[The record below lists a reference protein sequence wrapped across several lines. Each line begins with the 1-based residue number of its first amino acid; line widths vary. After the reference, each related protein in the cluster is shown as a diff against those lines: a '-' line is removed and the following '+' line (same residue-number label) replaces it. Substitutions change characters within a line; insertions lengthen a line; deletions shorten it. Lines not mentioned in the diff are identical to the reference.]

1 MEIPPKP
8 KHINNVEFLRI
19 LTPYI
24 LTRPIVGDKTVLD
37 IGCGFGHGTWLLAS
51 KGAQQA
57 ISIDL
62 DRKKTIQVN
71 EFCSNFRNCGTL
83 VMDAQRLGFRD
94 HSFQIVTCFEVLEHI
109 PNTDLFFSEIRRV
122 LKKDGIL
129 LLSTPNRAL
138 RLLPFQR
145 PWNPEHL
152 REHTLRTFRQSIKKH
167 FPSFELLGISGKPL
181 FYMHYKRMWKQ
192 NPFLVYFGFLN
203 PLIRRLIPTSMKK
216 WVINLRGGAN
226 RKASSD
232 LDGDLLNMLESVN
245 FAEKWPFYVS
255 NVSKNSLNFLVISG
269 FDDRVVEK
277 AANEIKRTQ

>member
-1 MEIPPKP
+1 
-8 KHINNVEFLRI
+8 
-19 LTPYI
+19 
-24 LTRPIVGDKTVLD
+24 
-37 IGCGFGHGTWLLAS
+37 
-51 KGAQQA
+51 
-57 ISIDL
+57 
-62 DRKKTIQVN
+62 
-71 EFCSNFRNCGTL
+71 
-83 VMDAQRLGFRD
+83 
-94 HSFQIVTCFEVLEHI
+94 
-109 PNTDLFFSEIRRV
+109 
-122 LKKDGIL
+122 
-129 LLSTPNRAL
+129 
-138 RLLPFQR
+138 
-145 PWNPEHL
+145 
-152 REHTLRTFRQSIKKH
+152 
-167 FPSFELLGISGKPL
+167 
-181 FYMHYKRMWKQ
+181 MHYKRMWKQ